1 MTTSNRLAADRPAP
15 EAAIAAPTE
24 VNWTVTVIE
33 PLPNCPSVEVGWER
47 IATQTKW
54 GEWRSESKMRGKGV
68 VTTLVPPATEPLK
81 VGDEYVVN
89 VGKFMKI
96 RCRVLES
103 STPSTAAGGGMVFD
117 SMGVALGGIVKA
129 RFRFTLFRRD
139 DGTILAKAEEKIRSW
154 PFLAPSVETLES
166 EHRHTFRELNK
177 HFTTPSAAS

>member
-1 MTTSNRLAADRPAP
+1 MTTNKRVAADPAP
-15 EAAIAAPTE
+15 EAAIAVPTE
-24 VNWTVTVIE
+24 VDWAVTVTE

-89 VGKFMKI
+89 VGRFMKI

-103 STPSTAAGGGMVFD
+103 SIPPTNAGGEMVFD
-117 SMGVALGGIVKA
+117 SIGVALGGIVKA

-139 DGTILAKAEEKIRSW
+139 DGMVMAKAEEKIRSW
-154 PFLAPSVETLES
+154 PFLAPSVKTLES

-177 HFTTPSAAS
+177 HFTTPSPAS